1 MLMSPFHRPNRR
13 AVLKTGAALA
23 GAGAANLALW
33 AQAWAQSAPWKP
45 ETGASLTLLRWKRF
59 VQAEEDAFMAL
70 VASFTKATG
79 VQIKVVNESLAD
91 VQPKASVAANT
102 NQGPDLFW
110 GLYSL
115 PHLFPSKCVEVTDVA
130 NYLGKKYGGWVPT
143 AVTYGQNKGKW
154 ICIPVAYNGNVI
166 NYRISALKKA
176 GFSEVPKDT
185 AGFLKMMAA
194 LKAQGTPGGMAL
206 GRAAVGDGNAWV
218 HWAFWSQGGNLVDKS
233 DKVIVNSPQTVKAL
247 EYCKA
252 LSDTFI
258 PGTASWD
265 DSFNNKAFLAGAI
278 SLTNNG
284 VSIYA
289 AAKAAAKD
297 AAARAAA
304 AKEAASKAA
313 SAKEGPEKDAA
324 NKDAAAKDA
333 AAKEAVKAGEIADDM
348 SHSLWPVGPVGRPT
362 EFHIA
367 YPMLAMKYTKFPN
380 ACKAFMAFTLEA
392 ANYDK
397 WLEAAVAYLT
407 HPLVSYDA
415 NPVWKTD
422 PKLSMLKDASRR
434 TMTAG
439 GLGSVGEKAAGALA
453 DSVII
458 DMVAS
463 VCTGQASIPD
473 AIKVAE
479 RQAKRIYR

>member
-1 MLMSPFHRPNRR
+1 MLMSPFNRPNRR
-13 AVLKTGAALA
+13 SVLKAGMAVTGAS
-23 GAGAANLALW
+23 AANLALW
-33 AQAWAQSAPWKP
+33 SQAWAQSAPWKP
-45 ETGASLTLLRWKRF
+45 EAGASLTLLRWKRF

-79 VQIKVVNESLAD
+79 VEVKVVNESLAD

-115 PHLFPSKCVEVTDVA
+115 PHLFPAKCIEVTDVA
-130 NYLGKKYGGWVPT
+130 DYLGKKYGGWVPT
-143 AVTYGQNKGKW
+143 AVSYGKSGGKW

-166 NYRISALKKA
+166 NYRISAVKKA
-176 GFSEVPKDT
+176 GFDEIPKDT
-185 AGFLKMMAA
+185 PGFLKLMGS

-218 HWAFWSQGGNLVDKS
+218 HWAFWSQGGNLVDKN
-233 DKVIVNSPQTVKAL
+233 DKVIVNSPETVKAL
-247 EYCKA
+247 EFCKA
-252 LSDTFI
+252 LSSTFI

-265 DSFNNKAFLAGAI
+265 DSFNNKAFLAGEIA
-278 SLTNNG
+278 LTNNG

-289 AAKAAAKD
+289 AAKAGAAKGD
-297 AAARAAA
+297 A
-304 AKEAASKAA
+304 KL
-313 SAKEGPEKDAA
+313 KD
-324 NKDAAAKDA
+324 
-333 AAKEAVKAGEIADDM
+333 IMDDM

-397 WLEAAVAYLT
+397 WLEAAVGYLT
-407 HPLVSYDA
+407 HPLNAYDA

-422 PKLSMLKDASRR
+422 PKLSMLRDASRR

-479 RQAKRIYR
+479 RQAQRIYR